1 MEETINKYFKIFLNA
16 IPYVLLAVFL
26 FLTVF
31 ILFGMENA
39 LLGMVFLFLSKALL
53 YSSLSKVNYTKYGLL
68 LVGIAAMA
76 SFATF
81 NTFTSV
87 TLNFIVLFFI
97 TYVYS
102 DEFAPKNHFLLG
114 LEFVLLQI
122 FPVTL
127 EQIPMRML
135 AVVYCFVVVTIFV
148 AIMKKF
154 QKTSAINPFVSKSY
168 TWVLNHL
175 KNIKKTKPEDINVSE
190 VYALTSGY
198 CSAIH
203 SNVINQD
210 GILNNSEK
218 FNFRLLMHSEAL
230 AQLIYDISKHQD
242 KFTKKDYKFFS
253 ELAKTFEKTKTYEDL
268 KDYLARLIQ
277 KHELSD
283 AYFNND
289 WRLVLSSLIK
299 TLACTEALKNTET
312 SLLRGYRFRWE
323 SLKRRFGFKHQS
335 FRFALQTSIL
345 VAASFLVADLLKII
359 DSYWIAITA
368 YTTISMYPDDTLKDT
383 GVRILGTIAGLLI
396 FASITQ
402 FLPDSIRLLVVL
414 LVGFTMMMCTKSVF
428 INMVMG
434 TQMAVAAIY
443 PDLGLTWSMLLRV
456 TFVIIGSI
464 IVIFG
469 VRFILH
475 TRKQDAFK
483 SKISELI
490 NNNKQLIF
498 ELKNILNHRM
508 KGSYTDEA
516 LMTTHL
522 IIDELNKLKENQEL
536 IEKESVSK
544 LLNYNY
550 RFIMD
555 INRMATLLSKKEISD
570 EEFEMLK
577 EEINKL
583 DDLLAGEVDLKT
595 IPKSIYQIK
604 DNSDSYMEFQ
614 IRKSHL
620 TMGKF
625 MKRLKQSKKIKTNES

>member
-1 MEETINKYFKIFLNA
+1 
-16 IPYVLLAVFL
+16 
-26 FLTVF
+26 
-31 ILFGMENA
+31 
-39 LLGMVFLFLSKALL
+39 MVFLFLSKALL

-68 LVGIAAMA
+68 LVVIAAMA

-154 QKTSAINPFVSKSY
+154 QKAPAINPFVSKSY

-268 KDYLARLIQ
+268 KDYLKI
-277 KHELSD
+277 
-283 AYFNND
+283 
-289 WRLVLSSLIK
+289 LIK
-299 TLACTEALKNTET
+299 I
-312 SLLRGYRFRWE
+312 Y
-323 SLKRRFGFKHQS
+323 
-335 FRFALQTSIL
+335 L
-345 VAASFLVADLLKII
+345 V
-359 DSYWIAITA
+359 
-368 YTTISMYPDDTLKDT
+368 
-383 GVRILGTIAGLLI
+383 
-396 FASITQ
+396 
-402 FLPDSIRLLVVL
+402 
-414 LVGFTMMMCTKSVF
+414 
-428 INMVMG
+428 
-434 TQMAVAAIY
+434 
-443 PDLGLTWSMLLRV
+443 
-456 TFVIIGSI
+456 
-464 IVIFG
+464 
-469 VRFILH
+469 
-475 TRKQDAFK
+475 
-483 SKISELI
+483 
-490 NNNKQLIF
+490 
-498 ELKNILNHRM
+498 
-508 KGSYTDEA
+508 
-516 LMTTHL
+516 
-522 IIDELNKLKENQEL
+522 
-536 IEKESVSK
+536 
-544 LLNYNY
+544 
-550 RFIMD
+550 
-555 INRMATLLSKKEISD
+555 
-570 EEFEMLK
+570 
-577 EEINKL
+577 
-583 DDLLAGEVDLKT
+583 
-595 IPKSIYQIK
+595 
-604 DNSDSYMEFQ
+604 
-614 IRKSHL
+614 
-620 TMGKF
+620 
-625 MKRLKQSKKIKTNES
+625 